1 MNEQEFHPIFPSDRQ
16 LAFEQS
22 WADRHDCLP
31 ESMAQ
36 YRHATVEG
44 YRLPDMAAN
53 FRSFCAALEWAEEIS
68 SKNPV
73 VVHLPK
79 MNPQAGR
86 LLTTLA
92 KSMHEQYVK
101 AIEASG
107 AKVAQ

>member
-1 MNEQEFHPIFPSDRQ
+1 MTSQELHPIFPSDRQ
-16 LAFEQS
+16 LAFEKN
-22 WADRHDCLP
+22 WAERHNVP
-31 ESMAQ
+31 AESMAQ
-36 YRHATVEG
+36 YRHKSEEG
-44 YRLPDMAAN
+44 YNLPDISKN
-53 FRSFCAALEWAEEIS
+53 FRTFCAALEWFEQI
-68 SKNPV
+68 PV

-101 AIEASG
+101 AIEAAG